1 MQGLHPDLLKAGLD
15 FATKNPAAAAS
26 FAKDAM
32 QPQGQKTGAPE
43 TAPGTEAGP
52 EAGPGP
58 TAAAEGEPG
67 TQPPQTFVVY
77 SGKDATVALNAVE
90 NSHKT
95 GGSKKRKTRSNKKS
109 KKTNKKRKSKG
120 KKASRRRRK

>member
-67 TQPPQTFVVY
+67 TQPPPWRRSRA
-77 SGKDATVALNAVE
+77 SG
-90 NSHKT
+90 
-95 GGSKKRKTRSNKKS
+95 RP
-109 KKTNKKRKSKG
+109 
-120 KKASRRRRK
+120 ASRSRIICPANG